1 MMEYG
6 LIMIL
11 VVIAVAGVLYSLS
24 NDGITPKFEG
34 LQTQVEGV
42 SVPNIN

>member
-11 VVIAVAGVLYSLS
+11 VVIAVAGVLYNLS
-24 NDGITPKFEG
+24 NDGISPKFGE

-42 SVPNIN
+42 SVPDIN